1 MSNNY
6 KVHNLPDY
14 FKQYK
19 KSIKTLKNSGTKL
32 QMKTS
37 VWYQRWSK
45 VLEYDMEEA
54 DIKWFKNA
62 KLNITKIVWTGI
74 LMKEEIK
81 QL

>member
-19 KSIKTLKNSGTKL
+19 NPLKTLKNSGTKL

-37 VWYQRWSK
+37 YG
-45 VLEYDMEEA
+45 
-54 DIKWFKNA
+54 
-62 KLNITKIVWTGI
+62 TKGGVKYLSMIWRKPTSNG
-74 LMKEEIK
+74 LKM
-81 QL
+81 QN